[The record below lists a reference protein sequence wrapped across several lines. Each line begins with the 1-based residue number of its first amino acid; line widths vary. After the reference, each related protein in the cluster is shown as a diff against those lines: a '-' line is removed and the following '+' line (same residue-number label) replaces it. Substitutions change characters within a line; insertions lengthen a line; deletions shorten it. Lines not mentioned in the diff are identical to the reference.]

1 MTSIYKEIQYMNVR
15 LTLLILVAYLKNWAL
30 LNTR

>member
-1 MTSIYKEIQYMNVR
+1 MTRIYKEIQYMNVR

>member
-15 LTLLILVAYLKNWAL
+15 LTLLTLVAYLKNWAL